1 MAEKENEDTF
11 KKDITAAVK
20 RLASEQGAIKKVIS
34 AKKKKKT
41 KLRERITGLGQLKG
55 LKGL

>member
-11 KKDITAAVK
+11 KNDVTSAIK
-20 RLASEQGAIKKVIS
+20 RLASEQSAIKKVIS
-34 AKKKKKT
+34 AKKKT
-41 KLRERITGLGQLKG
+41 KLRERITGLQKLQG

>member
-20 RLASEQGAIKKVIS
+20 RLASEQGAVKNIIL
-34 AKKKKKT
+34 AKKKT
-41 KLRERITGLGQLKG
+41 RLRDRITGLGQLKG
-55 LKGL
+55 LKGT

>member
-11 KKDITAAVK
+11 KKDITAVVK

-34 AKKKKKT
+34 AKKKKT

>member
-34 AKKKKKT
+34 AKKKKT

>member
-20 RLASEQGAIKKVIS
+20 HLALEQGAIKKVIS
-34 AKKKKKT
+34 AKKKKT